1 METVTAGKRKTGRPI
16 KAVKKEVRAS
26 VRFTRAEYFI
36 VREKASK
43 AGVTTASYL
52 RQLAIHA
59 QVTARLSDEERH
71 FVRQLIGMANNINQ
85 IAKSCHQEGTLKAMI
100 YFQAYRGLLDD
111 LLKKLKG

>member
-1 METVTAGKRKTGRPI
+1 METVTASKKKTGRPV

-36 VREKASK
+36 VREKAGK
-43 AGVTTASYL
+43 AGMKTAPYL

-59 QVTARLSDEERH
+59 QVTARLSDEERL
-71 FVRQLIGMANNINQ
+71 FIRQLIGMANNLNQ
-85 IAKSCHQEGTLKAMI
+85 LAKSCHQEGAFKAMV
-100 YFQAYRGLLDD
+100 YFQGYRGLLDD